1 MKLSLS
7 TISTV
12 VGLTVTVAGAVTGVL
27 AWHKSQ
33 IKKEFSRG
41 VTEHV
46 MPALQS
52 INNRLDS
59 LATKNQIKS
68 LYGTI
73 DSLGVN
79 NEILKDDVNRLYRYN
94 REALDELRKQREIDA
109 LTMRKAAAYDD
120 IKKNEIQ

>member
-1 MKLSLS
+1 MKPSLS
-7 TISTV
+7 TISTA

-41 VTEHV
+41 VTEQV
-46 MPALQS
+46 MPALQC

-59 LATKNQIKS
+59 LATREQIDAVKVRQDE
-68 LYGTI
+68 LR
-73 DSLGVN
+73 
-79 NEILKDDVNRLYRYN
+79 KDVNILYKYN
-94 REALDELRKQREIDA
+94 REALDELREQREIDA

-120 IKKNEIQ
+120 IKKNEIR